1 MWIPDGLIPRPRRGR
16 PTVAWQPMESQEKP
30 RLLFVHAHPDDE
42 TLTTGATIAHY
53 VARGS
58 TVHVV
63 TCTLGEEGEV
73 IGDRYAKLAVDAADQ
88 LGGYRIGEL
97 STALH
102 ALGVAQPLFL
112 GGAGRWRD
120 SGMAGTPARHWQRFV
135 DADMD
140 EAVGELVAIIR
151 QLRPHVVVTYDAKGG
166 YGHPDHIHAHEV
178 TMAAVAVSGS
188 NEFAGTPW
196 TVPKVY
202 WTVMSTSAMAMG
214 LDAIGDAPP
223 EWVRVSI
230 DQVPFGYPDDAI
242 DAVIEVADQLPAKVA
257 ALRAHA
263 TQVTVAPDGRS
274 LALSN
279 NIALPIGAI
288 EHYILAAG
296 TPGERD
302 GRGWETDLLAG
313 LNLE

>member
-1 MWIPDGLIPRPRRGR
+1 
-16 PTVAWQPMESQEKP
+16 METP

-53 VARGS
+53 VSRGAQ
-58 TVHVV
+58 VRVV

-73 IGDRYAKLAVDAADQ
+73 IGERWAQLAVDHADQ
-88 LGGYRIGEL
+88 LGGYRIAEL
-97 STALH
+97 SAALN
-102 ALGVAQPLFL
+102 ALGVDGPIFL

-120 SGMAGTPARHWQRFV
+120 SGMEGTAPRHRQRFV
-135 DADMD
+135 DADPR
-140 EAVGELVAIIR
+140 EAVGALVSVIR
-151 QLRPHVVVTYDAKGG
+151 DLRPHVVVTYDADGG

-178 TMAAVAVSGS
+178 TVAAVAASRS
-188 NEFAGTPW
+188 NEYPGEPW
-196 TVPKVY
+196 TVPKLY
-202 WTVMSTSAMAMG
+202 WTVISKSAMGAG
-214 LDAIGDAPP
+214 LDALDDVPP
-223 EWVRVSI
+223 EWIRVSV
-230 DQVPFGYPDDAI
+230 DDVPFGYPDEAI
-242 DAVIEVADQLPAKVA
+242 DAVMDVPDQLPAKVA

-274 LALSN
+274 CALSN

-302 GRGWETDLLAG
+302 ARGWETDLLAG

>member
-1 MWIPDGLIPRPRRGR
+1 
-16 PTVAWQPMESQEKP
+16 MESP

-53 VARGS
+53 VSQGAQVR
-58 TVHVV
+58 VV

-73 IGDRYAKLAVDAADQ
+73 IGERWAQLAADQADQ
-88 LGGYRIGEL
+88 LGGYRIVEL
-97 STALH
+97 SAALQ
-102 ALGVAQPLFL
+102 ALGIDEPVFL

-120 SGMAGTPARHWQRFV
+120 SGMEGTPPRHRQRFI
-135 DADMD
+135 DADPN
-140 EAVGELVAIIR
+140 EAVGALVTIIR
-151 QLRPHVVVTYDAKGG
+151 ELRPHVVVTYDADGG

-178 TMAAVAVSGS
+178 TKAAVAASG
-188 NEFAGTPW
+188 GTDYQGDPW
-196 TVPKVY
+196 TVPKMY
-202 WTVMSTSAMAMG
+202 WAVIAKSAMAAG
-214 LDAIGDAPP
+214 LDAIGEVPS
-223 EWVRVSI
+223 EWIRVSI
-230 DQVPFGYPDDAI
+230 DDVPFGYPDDAI
-242 DAVIEVADQLPAKVA
+242 DAVIEVPDQLPAKVA

-274 LALSN
+274 CALSN

-288 EHYILAAG
+288 EHYILATG

-313 LNLE
+313 LSLE